1 MYDAEPRARLLLV
14 EDDPFIQR
22 LIDHILHERYV
33 LTLAPSLEEALAAAT
48 RETFD
53 LILIDINLRH
63 RTSGL
68 ELLHTL
74 RQMPAYAEA
83 PILTCTA
90 FVEPH
95 HRALFRAAGFDAQ
108 IDKPF
113 TREALLT
120 AVEGALAQR
129 VAA

>member
-14 EDDPFIQR
+14 EDDAFIQR
-22 LIDHILHERYV
+22 LIEHILQDCYA
-33 LTLAPSLEEALAAAT
+33 LTLAPTLEAA
-48 RETFD
+48 RETAARERFD

-74 RQMPAYAEA
+74 RQMPAYAKA

-113 TREALLT
+113 TREALLS
-120 AVEGALAQR
+120 AIDDALAAHA
-129 VAA
+129 VA